1 MYRGAKGLNTNG
13 IYGDIRQLSFLN
25 KTNSMK
31 RSRPLLLEQQS
42 PSLGLAEFV
51 STLNGDDPRA
61 ILSVLKWFSK
71 TVQKE
76 RRLAFRR
83 HGENNNETDEDDE
96 ASTRDDDTDDNEDLA
111 VDDEEEDQDATKNAK
126 RVKKQ
131 KSEEWM
137 EDTQNYQVP
146 FVGTSVAKG
155 TLGKAVVV
163 QLGQWP
169 TGMLQAYLETS
180 PLAAELMGTNLIP
193 PHANIHHSLIRQ
205 KKGKLS
211 RAIYKAYLRAL
222 AELFTAAIPIPNLTR
237 ELASSTSSVAEDI
250 NTNMDMQSTLENGGR
265 FLSAFSK
272 NRISELCSLLNDE
285 TDKGGGKH
293 GMPGGCGILAA
304 PALQV
309 LRNFSLTS
317 TTNAR
322 LVARTLSEG
331 VVDGVLRLL
340 LRPAFTKENA
350 SAASNSNNQRDQE
363 GKQDEKKTRVP
374 VVLETRLGAL
384 QLARMLVQVQDSDI
398 AGHVCT
404 AGSRERKIKP
414 GILYLSLRQGLSLD
428 DNNPFLEDDGES
440 DKYFDTVMD
449 LLRAVRLHILE
460 RPRIIS
466 RKALSDLFSWD
477 ALHNLC
483 ILGAHAPTLEAPF
496 DDVLTAQQSSLV
508 DLTSAQSA
516 AVEARRFLFLLLA
529 GKGKSPFLN
538 SQGREGPLS
547 KLDSH
552 LLVRVMLHLFQIPS
566 SGLEVRKFLLHC
578 MTLTPSLLPVFLESI
593 TFPEAKHSFRFISHV
608 RFIAMVMQNGPT
620 ALTCI
625 PTIHEQGKEATVNEI
640 FSTLFPA
647 KLNKQKLS
655 KAIQVGNALVVLECL
670 KLIITALH
678 RFGSM
683 LKASSKTHQWSSAF
697 SDQLATGFLQKL
709 PDLQVL
715 LTLRTRFDAFAQAKG
730 SALVNECLFRVFDS
744 YATTLPE
751 SVKSSK
757 FDWMKL
763 LPTSA
768 DAFSKAS
775 RMVQECALNT
785 VELLRKVREV
795 RPSRS
800 SIER

>member
-1 MYRGAKGLNTNG
+1 
-13 IYGDIRQLSFLN
+13 
-25 KTNSMK
+25 MK
-31 RSRPLLLEQQS
+31 RSHPMLEQQS
-42 PSLGLAEFV
+42 PSLGLADFV

-76 RRLAFRR
+76 RRLAFR
-83 HGENNNETDEDDE
+83 HAENNDEMDEDE
-96 ASTRDDDTDDNEDLA
+96 ASTRDDTDDEDLEA
-111 VDDEEEDQDATKNAK
+111 EEEEDQDQDATKNAK

-131 KSEEWM
+131 TEAWM

-163 QLGQWP
+163 QPGRWP

-180 PLAAELMGTNLIP
+180 PLAAELMGTDLIP
-193 PHANIHHSLIRQ
+193 PHAKIHHSLIRH

-222 AELFTAAIPIPNLTR
+222 AELFTAAFPIPNLQR
-237 ELASSTSSVAEDI
+237 EFFSSTSTVAEDTD
-250 NTNMDMQSTLENGGR
+250 NNMDIQSTLENGGR
-265 FLSAFSK
+265 FLAAFSK

-304 PALQV
+304 PALHV
-309 LRNFSLTS
+309 LRNYSLTS

-350 SAASNSNNQRDQE
+350 PASSNNTSQEDKE
-363 GKQDEKKTRVP
+363 GKQDEQKTLVP
-374 VVLETRLGAL
+374 VVLETRLGTL
-384 QLARMLVQVQDSDI
+384 QLARILVQVQDSDI

-414 GILYLSLRQGLSLD
+414 GVLFLSLRQGLSLGE
-428 DNNPFLEDDGES
+428 NNPFPEDDES
-440 DKYFDTVMD
+440 DKYFDTVTD

-466 RKALSDLFSWD
+466 RKALSDMFSWD

-483 ILGAHAPTLEAPF
+483 TLGAHAPTLEAPF
-496 DDVLTAQQSSLV
+496 DDVLNAQESSYV

-516 AVEARRFLFLLLA
+516 AVEAQRLVFLLLA
-529 GKGKSPFLN
+529 AKGKSPFLS

-578 MTLTPSLLPVFLESI
+578 MLLTPSLLSAFVDTI
-593 TFPEAKHSFRFISHV
+593 TFPETKHSFRFISHV
-608 RFIAMVMQNGPT
+608 RFISMVLRNGPT

-625 PTIHEQGKEATVNEI
+625 PTTHEQGKEASVNEI
-640 FSTLFPA
+640 LSTLFPA

-683 LKASSKTHQWSSAF
+683 LKATSKTHQWSSAVV
-697 SDQLATGFLQKL
+697 DQLATAFLQKL

-715 LTLRTRFDAFAQAKG
+715 LTLRTRFDAFSQAKG

-744 YATTLPE
+744 YAMTLPE
-751 SVKSSK
+751 SIISSR

-775 RMVQECALNT
+775 RMVQERALST
-785 VELLRKVREV
+785 VELLLKVREV
-795 RPSRS
+795 RLSRS